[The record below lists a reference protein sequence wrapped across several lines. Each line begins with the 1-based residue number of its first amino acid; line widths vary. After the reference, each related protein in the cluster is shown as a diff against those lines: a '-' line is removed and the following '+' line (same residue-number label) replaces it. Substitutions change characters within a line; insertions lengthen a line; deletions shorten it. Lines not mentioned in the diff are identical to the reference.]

1 MNLAVSLSHRIFHR
15 SEGDAVD
22 GTDFYVSNIFR
33 YTISVFDG
41 TTGDFLRVLSLD
53 ATARKKVIENLSF
66 DYAARSDTGGGTPS
80 VPEPGTLAL
89 LGLGAFLLAWTR
101 RRTRRH

>member
-1 MNLAVSLSHRIFHR
+1 MNLAMLSHRILHW

-33 YTISVFDG
+33 HTVSVFDG
-41 TTGDFLRVLSLD
+41 TTGDFLRVLSPN
-53 ATARKKVIENLSF
+53 TTTRQKVIENLSF
-66 DYAARSDTGGGTPS
+66 DYVARSATGGGTPS